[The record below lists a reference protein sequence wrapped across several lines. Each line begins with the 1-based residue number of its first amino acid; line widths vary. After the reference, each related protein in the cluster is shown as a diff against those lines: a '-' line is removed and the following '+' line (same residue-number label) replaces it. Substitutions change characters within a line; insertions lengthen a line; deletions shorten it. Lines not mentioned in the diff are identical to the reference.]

1 MRADE
6 LTPIERLA
14 QRPIRLSTEIALAVT
29 QDIVGGRIE
38 AGATLP
44 SEPALCATFGVSR
57 PVVREAL
64 KLLEQRGLIGIRR
77 GDGTTVLPRMKW
89 NLLDPDVLRI
99 ALESDGSE
107 LLRSDVAALRAD
119 LEAAMLRRAAPRLR
133 EDDLVTMERH
143 LAVLD
148 TARDAETLH
157 SADRDFHG
165 VFIAASGDEIART
178 IVTTLIAET
187 RSVSFLGNPGPAEYE
202 LANRAHH
209 EILARLRA
217 GDIDAAASALHAH
230 ISTQWIVDRTSGG

>member
-107 LLRSDVAALRAD
+107 LLRSDVAALRAY
-119 LEAAMLRRAAPRLR
+119 
-133 EDDLVTMERH
+133 
-143 LAVLD
+143 AV
-148 TARDAETLH
+148 EP
-157 SADRDFHG
+157 ADRVRPQLLQAAVGVVGMTTRDFGDHVASRG
-165 VFIAASGDEIART
+165 ASGDTSIAWTCTPRGAL
-178 IVTTLIAET
+178 TTWVI
-187 RSVSFLGNPGPAEYE
+187 
-202 LANRAHH
+202 
-209 EILARLRA
+209 
-217 GDIDAAASALHAH
+217 ASATADARSS
-230 ISTQWIVDRTSGG
+230 IG